1 MDHEMKEGEPLV
13 SPPTKQ
19 TMERGSRG
27 TGDEEGGTL
36 DDDDSPDAWWKKPA

>member
-1 MDHEMKEGEPLV
+1 MDHEMKAGQPLV

-19 TMERGSRG
+19 IMQRGG
-27 TGDEEGGTL
+27 HDDTENGTL